1 MTEVSSPGCL
11 FRGKPSSTRSGP
23 KGDIQRPPIPTDL
36 LKSPKLNT
44 ESDGH
49 IFFLLPVL
57 ESVIVVQDAPNAL
70 PISKKATPRNP
81 YCSAMG
87 NSNSVLRTAALSPPI
102 TSFPQLS
109 WSLVLSFF
117 PQPLSRGPKLRSEK
131 PRMELMPPKKY
142 LSKSGRSFW
151 PSARV
156 ARPTPYPSDPPR
168 DNT

>member
-49 IFFLLPVL
+49 IFFLLPVI
-57 ESVIVVQDAPNAL
+57 ESVIVVQDAPNAF

-87 NSNSVLRTAALSPPI
+87 NSNS
-102 TSFPQLS
+102 
-109 WSLVLSFF
+109 
-117 PQPLSRGPKLRSEK
+117 RSEEHTS
-131 PRMELMPPKKY
+131 ELQSPDHLVCRLLLEK
-142 LSKSGRSFW
+142 
-151 PSARV
+151 
-156 ARPTPYPSDPPR
+156 
-168 DNT
+168 